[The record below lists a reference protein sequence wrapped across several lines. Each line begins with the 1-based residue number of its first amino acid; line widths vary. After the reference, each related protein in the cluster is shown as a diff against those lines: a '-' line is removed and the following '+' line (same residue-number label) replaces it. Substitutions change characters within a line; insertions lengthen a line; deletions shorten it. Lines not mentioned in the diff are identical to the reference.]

1 MHFFDLWRI
10 QDPFHLKH
18 CHAELFVLGA
28 CALAVKSLADSV
40 PPFAIPWLCSF
51 GALPVACADD
61 PTRPVGPILHQQNR
75 LANET
80 LEPRPFFLIIL
91 PERGCIQSMDRSMF
105 ALHTNYMPQTTNY
118 IIWHGSWKGRLSYEF
133 PSDMSS
139 RIFFAEQHVELWE
152 QQNDPKPIVATCCN
166 QGQAVRC
173 NTCLPNG
180 WPHC

>member
-1 MHFFDLWRI
+1 MCVMQSKVNALYCNVVWCSASMFAIVYLLIVDALLWSLENSR
-10 QDPFHLKH
+10 PFPF
-18 CHAELFVLGA
+18 E
-28 CALAVKSLADSV
+28 ALPCWIVCTGSLCTCSEESGGQR

-105 ALHTNYMPQTTNY
+105 ALHTNYMPQTTN
-118 IIWHGSWKGRLSYEF
+118 
-133 PSDMSS
+133 
-139 RIFFAEQHVELWE
+139 
-152 QQNDPKPIVATCCN
+152 
-166 QGQAVRC
+166 
-173 NTCLPNG
+173 
-180 WPHC
+180 